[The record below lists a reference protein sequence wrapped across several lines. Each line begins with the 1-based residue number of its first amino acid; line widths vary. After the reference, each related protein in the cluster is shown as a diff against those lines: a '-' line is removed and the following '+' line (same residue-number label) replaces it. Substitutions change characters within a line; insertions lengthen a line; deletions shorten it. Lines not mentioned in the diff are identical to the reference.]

1 MLHFSEPNVKRDFC
15 KRCSLAQ
22 KPGLTSD
29 LNVSYRKR
37 KRNKT
42 KELSDEDAQINMS
55 CKLCGYRRNFNINT
69 EYKFWLE
76 NPESVAEVCTVKTE
90 EKQKKTDV
98 KHNKATTNV
107 NNNTNKHK

>member
-1 MLHFSEPNVKRDFC
+1 
-15 KRCSLAQ
+15 
-22 KPGLTSD
+22 
-29 LNVSYRKR
+29 
-37 KRNKT
+37 
-42 KELSDEDAQINMS
+42 MS